1 MRAELEIPFGIKEIY
16 EITGAVF
23 TDASEPSITINAI
36 TTDTRECKEND
47 LFIALNGENESG
59 EKYVREALKKGCHVL
74 SSSHQGGVIS
84 VNDTVEGL
92 LKLAKAYKAKIAP
105 RYTVAVT
112 GSVGKSTTVKFIST
126 ILKEQF
132 KVHSTIGNFNN
143 HIGVPLTLLNMPKD
157 TEVLVTELGMNHVGE
172 ISRLSHTVNPDIG
185 VITGIGTAHIGNLG
199 SRKKIA
205 EAKLEIMDGMN
216 SNNLLLPVS
225 EPLVSNIPLALYV
238 GRNSSL
244 SSFTLNDTDT
254 DTYSFV
260 SKARTIN
267 DIVFFDKREHLLS
280 DLAMAIS
287 VADMLEMSEKDI
299 LSGIH
304 AITHSDLRQRFIE
317 LTCFTIFDDSYNASL
332 ESIEADL
339 KYISS
344 LGRPTGA
351 FLGDILELGDDAEP
365 IHRQIGRIAA
375 KLRID
380 HLYLYGEYSK
390 YVYEGALEGGMDEN
404 NIFMNCDISSPRIS
418 IDHIR
423 NNHTIGEIVLFKASH
438 RLRLDK
444 IADIMK
450 NEERISND
458 KH

>member
-23 TDASEPSITINAI
+23 SDATEPSITINAI

-74 SSSHQGGVIS
+74 SSSHQGGAIS

-92 LKLAKAYKAKIAP
+92 LKLAKAYKAKVAP

-143 HIGVPLTLLNMPKD
+143 HIGVPLTLLSMPKD
-157 TEVLVTELGMNHVGE
+157 TEVLVTELGMNHLGE

-205 EAKLEIMDGMN
+205 EAKLEIRDGMN
-216 SNNLLLPVS
+216 SNDLLLPAS

-317 LTCFTIFDDSYNASL
+317 LPCFTVFDDSYTASL

-365 IHRQIGRIAA
+365 IHRQIGEIAA

-404 NIFMNCDISSPRIS
+404 NIFINCDISSPRIS